1 MLIRSNMGRCRSSS
15 AVLCVRCLTTESIP
29 TSTLPNTTCLPSKCG
44 IGRTVMKKCDAGA
57 LVASILIGVMQTF
70 AVGLDWSFVGGLK
83 SLGFTVTPE
92 TFGYPLWKLKLS
104 QTAPILP
111 YLLLVVMLVV
121 RPKGLLGTR
130 DE

>member
-1 MLIRSNMGRCRSSS
+1 
-15 AVLCVRCLTTESIP
+15 
-29 TSTLPNTTCLPSKCG
+29 
-44 IGRTVMKKCDAGA
+44 
-57 LVASILIGVMQTF
+57 
-70 AVGLDWSFVGGLK
+70 
-83 SLGFTVTPE
+83 VTPE